1 VIIADNEL
9 FWARMLFVRAGLVA
23 TLENSKLLDLKSL
36 LKVCD
41 LQVQDLLNNEEPS
54 QKMHVLFQEH
64 FVW

>member
-1 VIIADNEL
+1 
-9 FWARMLFVRAGLVA
+9 MLFVRAGLVA

-54 QKMHVLFQEH
+54 QKMHVLFKEH